1 MNITQL
7 EIISYIIAIY
17 EHYGRTQ
24 QLRQTQEECAELI
37 VAINKMFRNN
47 QNSMSSDKANNDF
60 LEEVADVEIM
70 LVQCK
75 IMLQED
81 GKSEEYR
88 NILIKK
94 LERQLERMRGQE
106 NEEIIR

>member
-7 EIISYIIAIY
+7 EIISYIMAIY

-37 VAINKMFRNN
+37 AAINKLFRNN
-47 QNSMSSDKANNDF
+47 QDSMSSNKANNNF

-81 GKSEEYR
+81 GKSEGYK
-88 NILIKK
+88 NVLIKK
-94 LERQLERMRGQE
+94 LKRQAERMRGQE
-106 NEEIIR
+106 NEVKQ